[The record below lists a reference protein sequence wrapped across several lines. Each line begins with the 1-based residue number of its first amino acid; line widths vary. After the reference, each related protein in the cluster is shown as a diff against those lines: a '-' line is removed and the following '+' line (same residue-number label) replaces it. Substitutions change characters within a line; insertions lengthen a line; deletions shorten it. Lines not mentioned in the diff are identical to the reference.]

1 MISTVIFVVFAII
14 GMAGFMVSFQLK
26 NASGWV
32 LLFLGFVGCIAAPIS
47 YPYINVWQQRL
58 QGQAELARA
67 EQNRQIVVNEAKA
80 KLEAA
85 KFWAQ
90 AEIERAKGVAE
101 ANKIIA
107 DGLGGP
113 EGYLRYLY
121 IESLKEAEANGDKI
135 IYIPTEA
142 GLPILEAGR
151 K

>member
-1 MISTVIFVVFAII
+1 M
-14 GMAGFMVSFQLK
+14 
-26 NASGWV
+26 
-32 LLFLGFVGCIAAPIS
+32 VGCLGAPIS
-47 YPYINVWQQRL
+47 HPYINVWQQGL

-85 KFWAQ
+85 KYWAQ
-90 AEIERAKGVAE
+90 AEVERAKGVAE

-107 DGLGGP
+107 NGLGGP

-121 IESLKEAEANGDKI
+121 IEGLKEAEASGNKI

-151 K
+151 E